1 MEGVETNLRNETVA
15 ERLAILQQMIPEG
28 IQLVAVS
35 KFQPIEKLR
44 AAYEAG
50 QRVFGESRV
59 MELLDKVPQLPS
71 DISWHFI
78 GHLQT
83 NKVRKLIGAT
93 SLIESVDSARLLTL
107 INDESRLKGVK
118 TAVLL
123 QVHVAAE
130 ETKFGFSPEELKE
143 YLQSGG
149 GYRNLQNIEIRGLM
163 AMATNTD
170 DEEVVRNDFRK
181 VADLFRE
188 IKNGYEELPAF
199 DTLSMGMS
207 GDWPIAVEEGATS
220 IRVGS
225 AIFGHR

>member
-1 MEGVETNLRNETVA
+1 MMEGVDTNLRNETVA
-15 ERLAILQQMIPEG
+15 ERLAILRQMIPEG

-35 KFQPIEKLR
+35 KFQPVEKLR

-59 MELLDKVPQLPS
+59 LELLDKIPQLPS

-107 INDESRLKGVK
+107 IDEESRLKGVK

-143 YLQSGG
+143 YVQSGE
-149 GYRNLQNIEIRGLM
+149 YCNLQNIEIRGLM

-170 DEEVVRNDFRK
+170 DEGVVRNDFRK

-188 IKNGYEELPAF
+188 IKNGYEGLPVF

-207 GDWPIAVEEGATS
+207 ADWPIAVEEGATS